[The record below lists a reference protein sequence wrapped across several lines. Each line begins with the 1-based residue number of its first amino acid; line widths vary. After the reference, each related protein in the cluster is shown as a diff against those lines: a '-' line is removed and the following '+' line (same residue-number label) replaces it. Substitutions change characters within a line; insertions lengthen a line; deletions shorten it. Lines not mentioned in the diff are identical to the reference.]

1 MRQIA
6 ATGPFIPAPMRF
18 DASACPLWLY
28 KFLPFPRWWPM
39 VNCASLKSGEL
50 AGLTGIEMLAVEEK
64 LVQKLGD
71 SLHRVGLQPRFCSML
86 HECDV
91 ALPNGEKR

>member
-39 VNCASLKSGEL
+39 VDRASLRSGGL
-50 AGLTGIEMLAVEEK
+50 AMLTGTEMLAAEER
-64 LVQKLGD
+64 LAQKLGG
-71 SLHRVGLQPRFCSML
+71 SLRRAGLQSSFCSML

-91 ALPNGEKR
+91 ALPNAEKR